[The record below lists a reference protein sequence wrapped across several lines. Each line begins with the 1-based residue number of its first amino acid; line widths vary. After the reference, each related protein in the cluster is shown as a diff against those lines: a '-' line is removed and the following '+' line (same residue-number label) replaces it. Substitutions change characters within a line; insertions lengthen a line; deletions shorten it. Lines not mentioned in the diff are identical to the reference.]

1 MVVAARASVV
11 LSAGRHVLLA
21 AVAALTLL
29 PLAIM
34 AAASLSGDMA
44 LAASVDGFG
53 RAALSLQNY
62 REVFEET
69 AIVTYMVN
77 GALVSGAILTAQ
89 VVVGLPAAYALAIRR
104 RVWTRPLLALTAA
117 ALIMPVQAILI
128 PLYLIV
134 ARFDLTDTLAALIL
148 PSVSS
153 PLALLLFHRAVREV
167 PRSLLDAARLDGLGE
182 AEILLRVVVPAIS
195 PVLVAFAIFSVVLHW
210 NDYVWPL
217 VVLTSPEKFTPPMG
231 VVYFSAYETGIN
243 YGPLMAAA
251 TIVVAPLVVFFLFA
265 QGLVRRSFAAVM
277 MGGGRG

>member
-1 MVVAARASVV
+1 MVVAGRRSLLPGLV
-11 LSAGRHVLLA
+11 RHVLLA
-21 AVAALTLL
+21 AVAVLTAS
-29 PLAIM
+29 PLAVM
-34 AAASLSGDMA
+34 ALVSLSGDMNP
-44 LAASVDGFG
+44 AA
-53 RAALSLQNY
+53 AATLSLANY

-69 AIVTYMVN
+69 AIVTYMLN
-77 GALVSGAILTAQ
+77 GAIVSGAILAAQ
-89 VVVGLPAAYALAIRR
+89 IGVGLPAAYVLAVRR
-104 RVWTRPLLALTAA
+104 RPWTRPVLALAAA

-134 ARFDLTDTLAALIL
+134 TRLDLTDTLAALVL

-153 PLALLLFHRAVREV
+153 PLALLLFHRAIREA
-167 PRSLLDAARLDGLGE
+167 PRSLFDAARLDGLGE
-182 AEILLRVVVPAIS
+182 AEILVRVVVPVIS
-195 PVLVAFAIFSVVLHW
+195 PVLTAFAIFSVVLHW

-231 VVYFSAYETGIN
+231 VVYFSAYETGVN

-251 TIVVAPLVVFFLFA
+251 TLVVAPLVVFFLFA